1 VNALAQ
7 RAVALVGP
15 TASGKSALAHE
26 LALESGGELEV
37 ISVDAMGVYRGMD
50 LGTAK
55 PTRQERDEVRYHL
68 LDLVDPSDEFTV
80 AQFQREAKIAA
91 QIIQSAGHGIL
102 YVGGTG
108 LYGRAVL
115 DDLDIPARYPEV
127 RRMLEVRVESE
138 LPALYEELRIL
149 DPLAA
154 SRLEATNARRVL
166 RALEVTLGAGRPFSS
181 FGAGLL
187 SYGPVRV
194 VQVGLDCDL
203 EVLDERIANRFRR
216 WMEQGLLEEVKRL
229 ASARGGLGRTAR
241 QAVGY
246 RELLRHVEEG
256 ELLERCVEDAI
267 TQSRRL
273 ARRQRSWFRRDP
285 RVEWFVDT
293 VAAKARLREVLSGLD
308 GFVRD

>member
-1 VNALAQ
+1 MRVVEG

-26 LALESGGELEV
+26 LALESEGDVELV
-37 ISVDAMGVYRGMD
+37 SVDSIGVYRGMD

-55 PTRQERDEVRYHL
+55 PTRQQRDEVKYHL
-68 LDLVDPSDEFTV
+68 LDLVDPSEEFTV
-80 AQFQREAKIAA
+80 AQFQREAKFAAANIA
-91 QIIQSAGHGIL
+91 SAGHGVA

-108 LYGRAVL
+108 LYGRAIL
-115 DDLDIPARYPEV
+115 DDLDIPARYPEI
-127 RRMLEVRVESE
+127 RRVLESRVEGE
-138 LPALYEELRIL
+138 QPALYEELRVL

-154 SRLEATNARRVL
+154 SRLEATNHRRVV

-194 VQVGLDCDL
+194 VQVGLESEL
-203 EVLDERIANRFRR
+203 EVLDARIATRFRR
-216 WMEQGLLEEVKRL
+216 WMDQGLLEEVTRL
-229 ASARGGLGRTAR
+229 ASTRGGLGRTAR

-246 RELLRHVEEG
+246 RELLRHVEDG
-256 ELLERCVEDAI
+256 EPLERSVENAI
-267 TQSRRL
+267 TRSRRL

-293 VAAKARLREVLSGLD
+293 ALAKDRLREVLNGAD